1 MIMTTRHV
9 GAGASFSSIA
19 LAMAASGPG
28 DSIILDNGY
37 SNEAATVLWNGMTIS
52 GGAGSTGIVLQL
64 ASGIPIFATAGL
76 APFTILDAP
85 DGNGIVADAGDNT
98 VTVSGGVDAVDGG
111 LGIDRLIV
119 DYHLATGAVTG
130 DSTSNFTEA
139 GAGGRAVTI
148 TAGTFE
154 HFTVLTG
161 AGADTLTTGA
171 GDDVINAG
179 NGANTIT
186 AGDGNNSVIGGN
198 DADTITTGGGNDT
211 ITAGDGFNIVSAGQ
225 GANHVTGGSGAD
237 NFTALDGGNYFDG
250 GDGTNTLTSGA
261 GNDIIISGTGAATI
275 MAGAGDDQI
284 FLGGGAATV
293 DAGAG
298 SDLLTLN
305 YVALGTDVTGGVT
318 GGNLGAGYTGHF
330 GDGAGVSVDFL
341 ATERF
346 VITTGGGNDRL
357 TTGDAADHILGGAG
371 NDMLDGGGGNDSL
384 MGGLGDDTLIGGAGI
399 DTAEFSAGQGQSRI
413 GARDAVVLVQGPDG
427 LDNLTDIEFLQFG
440 SAAAVSLATLKGN
453 GGTEDLAIL
462 SSGGTAHYILPDLY
476 SGPVAGLQYQLLG
489 SAGGEVALGTSG
501 NDFINTLGGDDAID
515 GGAGNDVIDGGSG
528 SNFLTGGAGRDD
540 FFLDGR
546 GGAPTWSTITDFGAG
561 ETVALWGWNPGVSKM
576 SWAAS
581 AGAPGY
587 QGATLFADIA
597 GDGLVYTAVT
607 WTGLAQAD
615 LPVAHEFSGLLWF
628 V

>member
-1 MIMTTRHV
+1 MTIRHV
-9 GAGASFSSIA
+9 GPGSTYFSIA
-19 LAMAASGPG
+19 DAMMGSGAG
-28 DSIILDNGY
+28 DTIILDNGY

-52 GGAGSTGIVLQL
+52 GAANSIGITLQL
-64 ASGIPIFATAGL
+64 AGGIPIFATAGL

-85 DGNGIVADAGDNT
+85 DGNGIVANDGNNT

-139 GAGGRAVTI
+139 GGGGRSVTI
-148 TAGTFE
+148 TDGTFE

-179 NGANTIT
+179 QGANTIT
-186 AGDGNNSVIGGN
+186 AGDGNNGVTGGN

-211 ITAGDGFNIVSAGQ
+211 ILAGDGFNVVSAGQ
-225 GANHVTGGSGAD
+225 GANRIIGGAGAD
-237 NFTALDGGNYFDG
+237 SFTALDGGNFFDG

-261 GNDIIISGTGAATI
+261 GNDTIISGTGAATI
-275 MAGAGDDQI
+275 MAGAGDDEI
-284 FLGGGAATV
+284 LLRGGAASV
-293 DAGAG
+293 DAGPG
-298 SDLLTLN
+298 NDLLTLD
-305 YVALGTDVTGGVT
+305 YAALSTDVTGGVT
-318 GGNLGAGYTGHF
+318 AGNPGAGYTGHI

-341 ATERF
+341 TTERF
-346 VITTGGGNDRL
+346 VITTGNGNDRI
-357 TTGDAADHILGGAG
+357 TTGDAADNILGGAG
-371 NDMLDGGGGNDSL
+371 NDTLDGGGGSDTL
-384 MGGLGDDTLIGGAGI
+384 FGGLGDDSLIGGAGI
-399 DTAEFSAGQGQSRI
+399 DTAEFAPTLDPSRI
-413 GARDAVVLVQGPDG
+413 GARDAVVLVKGADG
-427 LDNLTDIEFLQFG
+427 LDSLTDIEFLKTG
-440 SAAAVSLATLKGN
+440 ASSVSIATLSGL
-453 GGTEDLAIL
+453 GLVEDLAIL
-462 SSGGTAHYILPDLY
+462 ASGGTAHYILPDIY

-489 SAGGEVALGTSG
+489 SETGEVALGTSG
-501 NDFINTLGGDDAID
+501 NDFINALGGDDAID

-561 ETVALWGWNPGVSKM
+561 ETVALWGWDPGVSKM
-576 SWAAS
+576 TWAES

-587 QGATLFADIA
+587 QGVTMFADIA
-597 GDGLVYTAVT
+597 GDGLVYTVVT

-615 LPVAHEFSGLLWF
+615 LPVPHEYSGLLWF